1 MAVAIPSSATL
12 DASARF
18 EAELWESH
26 VADLRQQLRGAGL
39 STAGRKAQLVER
51 ILYATDWAEHDM
63 GDASAAESEPE
74 PEPEAVGRGSRAS
87 DDNINREWCLDG
99 GQQVGSGVGTIVA
112 ALSAWL
118 IVATAFY
125 TEYYGCKLRV
135 CVCVCVLAGVGL
147 TSTQHSFT
155 SEVYP
160 SSSGHKTQSCRCAI
174 GVRSIRESCSLHCA
188 CLFNLAGTVAESFYY
203 AVDSGLS
210 IG

>member
-74 PEPEAVGRGSRAS
+74 PEPEAVGRGSRTESGATCTIS
-87 DDNINREWCLDG
+87 TLLDG

-125 TEYYGCKLRV
+125 TEYYGCKLRAR
-135 CVCVCVLAGVGL
+135 VCVCVLAGVGL

-160 SSSGHKTQSCRCAI
+160 YCSLVVTKHSHVA
-174 GVRSIRESCSLHCA
+174 VRSECEASGNHAHPTVRVCSILQ
-188 CLFNLAGTVAESFYY
+188 
-203 AVDSGLS
+203 GLS
-210 IG
+210 LKASTTPSTLV

>member
-63 GDASAAESEPE
+63 GDASAAESDPE
-74 PEPEAVGRGSRAS
+74 PEPEAVGRGSRTESGATCTIS
-87 DDNINREWCLDG
+87 TLLDG

-135 CVCVCVLAGVGL
+135 CVCVCVCVGRSWIDL
-147 TSTQHSFT
+147 YTQHSFT

-160 SSSGHKTQSCRCAI
+160 
-174 GVRSIRESCSLHCA
+174 
-188 CLFNLAGTVAESFYY
+188 
-203 AVDSGLS
+203 
-210 IG
+210 

>member
-87 DDNINREWCLDG
+87 DDNINRESGATCTITTLLDG
-99 GQQVGSGVGTIVA
+99 GQQVGSGIGTIVA

-118 IVATAFY
+118 I
-125 TEYYGCKLRV
+125 
-135 CVCVCVLAGVGL
+135 
-147 TSTQHSFT
+147 
-155 SEVYP
+155 
-160 SSSGHKTQSCRCAI
+160 
-174 GVRSIRESCSLHCA
+174 
-188 CLFNLAGTVAESFYY
+188 
-203 AVDSGLS
+203 
-210 IG
+210 